1 VGKPARVIAG
11 TRRVVR
17 MGGSLVISLP
27 AEFCHLH
34 GIKEGDDL
42 PFAADHIMKLI
53 PMPEGREDAG
63 VELGELRKQPA
74 NPSTEGTDGGEQ

>member
-1 VGKPARVIAG
+1 MNKGSRIIAG

-17 MGGSLVISLP
+17 LGGSLVITLP

-42 PFAADHIMKLI
+42 PFAADHIMKVI
-53 PMPEGREDAG
+53 PMPEGREDVD
-63 VELGELRKQPA
+63 VEQGELPKASRQA
-74 NPSTEGTDGGEQ
+74 E

>member
-1 VGKPARVIAG
+1 MHKGSRIIAG

-17 MGGSLVISLP
+17 LGGSLVITLP

-42 PFAADHIMKLI
+42 PFAANHIMKVI
-53 PMPEGREDAG
+53 PMPEGKEDMEEEEE
-63 VELGELRKQPA
+63 V
-74 NPSTEGTDGGEQ
+74 GGKRQ

>member
-1 VGKPARVIAG
+1 MHKGSRIIAG

-17 MGGSLVISLP
+17 LGGSLVITLP

-42 PFAADHIMKLI
+42 PFAANHIMKVI
-53 PMPEGREDAG
+53 PMPEGKEDIEGEEPHKAEAG
-63 VELGELRKQPA
+63 NGKR
-74 NPSTEGTDGGEQ
+74 

>member
-1 VGKPARVIAG
+1 MERKSRIIAG

-42 PFAADHIMKLI
+42 PFAADHIMKVI
-53 PMPEGREDAG
+53 PMPEGRESVESEEPQKAEAG
-63 VELGELRKQPA
+63 SAK
-74 NPSTEGTDGGEQ
+74 

>member
-1 VGKPARVIAG
+1 MNKGGRIIAG

-17 MGGSLVISLP
+17 LGGSLVITLP

-42 PFAADHIMKLI
+42 PFAADHIMKII
-53 PMPEGREDAG
+53 PMPEGRESMESEEPQKAEAG
-63 VELGELRKQPA
+63 NGKQ
-74 NPSTEGTDGGEQ
+74 Q

>member
-1 VGKPARVIAG
+1 MNKGSRIIAG

-17 MGGSLVISLP
+17 LGGSLVITLP

-42 PFAADHIMKLI
+42 PFAADHIMKVI
-53 PMPEGREDAG
+53 PMPEGREDAD
-63 VELGELRKQPA
+63 VEQGKLQKQPA
-74 NPSTEGTDGGEQ
+74 NPSTEGADGGKQ

>member
-1 VGKPARVIAG
+1 MVKSSKIIAG

-42 PFAADHIMKLI
+42 PFAANHIMKLI
-53 PMPEGREDAG
+53 PMPEGREDASVG
-63 VELGELRKQPA
+63 GSELESSPA
-74 NPSTEGTDGGEQ
+74 KL

>member
-1 VGKPARVIAG
+1 MSSIHMHRKEKGLVGKPARVIAG

-34 GIKEGDDL
+34 HIKEGDDL
-42 PFAADHIMKLI
+42 PFAADHIMKVI
-53 PMPEGREDAG
+53 PMPEGKEDMEEEE
-63 VELGELRKQPA
+63 VV
-74 NPSTEGTDGGEQ
+74 GGKR

>member
-1 VGKPARVIAG
+1 MSKPARVIAG

-34 GIKEGDDL
+34 HIKAGDDL
-42 PFAADHIMKLI
+42 PFAANHIMKVI
-53 PMPEGREDAG
+53 PMPEGKEDIEEEEEAG
-63 VELGELRKQPA
+63 
-74 NPSTEGTDGGEQ
+74 GGKRQ

>member
-1 VGKPARVIAG
+1 MGKPARVIAG

-34 GIKEGDDL
+34 CIKEGDDL
-42 PFAADHIMKLI
+42 PSAADHIMKVV
-53 PMPEGREDAG
+53 PMPEGREDTG
-63 VELGELRKQPA
+63 VELGELRKHPV
-74 NPSTEGTDGGEQ
+74 NPSTEGIDGGEL

>member
-1 VGKPARVIAG
+1 MNKRGRIIAG

-17 MGGSLVISLP
+17 LGGSLVITLP

-42 PFAADHIMKLI
+42 PFAADHIMKVI
-53 PMPEGREDAG
+53 PMPEGREDMQSEEPQKAEADNG
-63 VELGELRKQPA
+63 K
-74 NPSTEGTDGGEQ
+74 

>member
-1 VGKPARVIAG
+1 MGKPARVIAG

-42 PFAADHIMKLI
+42 PFAADHIMKVI
-53 PMPEGREDAG
+53 PMPEGREDIESEERQKRAG
-63 VELGELRKQPA
+63 EMDSEK
-74 NPSTEGTDGGEQ
+74 

>member
-1 VGKPARVIAG
+1 MSKPARVIAG

-42 PFAADHIMKLI
+42 PFAADHIMKVI
-53 PMPEGREDAG
+53 PMPEGREDMESEERQKRAG
-63 VELGELRKQPA
+63 K
-74 NPSTEGTDGGEQ
+74 TDSGK

>member
-1 VGKPARVIAG
+1 MRKTGRVIAG

-34 GIKEGDDL
+34 RIREGDDL
-42 PFAADHIMKLI
+42 PFAADHIMKII
-53 PMPEGREDAG
+53 PMPEGHE
-63 VELGELRKQPA
+63 EK
-74 NPSTEGTDGGEQ
+74 EGTDSGE

>member
-1 VGKPARVIAG
+1 MSSIHTHRKEKGLVGKPARVIAG

-34 GIKEGDDL
+34 HIKEGDDL
-42 PFAADHIMKLI
+42 PFAANHIMKVI
-53 PMPEGREDAG
+53 PMPEGKEDMEEEG
-63 VELGELRKQPA
+63 VV
-74 NPSTEGTDGGEQ
+74 GGKRQ

>member
-1 VGKPARVIAG
+1 MSKPARVIAG

-34 GIKEGDDL
+34 HIKEGDDL
-42 PFAADHIMKLI
+42 PFAANHIMKVI
-53 PMPEGREDAG
+53 PMPEGREHED
-63 VELGELRKQPA
+63 VEQGELPKHPA
-74 NPSTEGTDGGEQ
+74 NPSTEGADGGEQ